1 MALRIG
7 IEWVDLEVY
16 RLVVGLK
23 DVAGLGKTS
32 FVKFFGSHSWC
43 MEESN
48 QRSNAAVLFFARL
61 IINQST
67 RNQ

>member
-1 MALRIG
+1 LALRIG

-32 FVKFFGSHSWC
+32 FVKFFGFLTPGAWKSLIRSIMLRYYASH
-43 MEESN
+43 
-48 QRSNAAVLFFARL
+48 A
-61 IINQST
+61 
-67 RNQ
+67 